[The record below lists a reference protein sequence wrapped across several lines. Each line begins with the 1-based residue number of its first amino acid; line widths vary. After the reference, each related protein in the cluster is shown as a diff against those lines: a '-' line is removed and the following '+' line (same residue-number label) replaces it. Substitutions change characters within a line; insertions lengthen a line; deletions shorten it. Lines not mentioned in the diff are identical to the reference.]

1 MRGDLIDEIVTI
13 TIKENLNQR
22 AISLNQKSHF
32 GKLEEDGVEL
42 SVIEAFY
49 LMENGRL
56 NIYESSKSDKKL
68 EPNYIRNIIKENS
81 GYAKYLVY
89 KDLKDRGYII
99 KTGFKYGSEFRLYE
113 RGKSPG
119 EGHSDYLVKIIHE
132 NHNINAL
139 DFASYVR
146 VSQGVK
152 KSLLIAVV
160 DDEKDITYYKVEWI
174 RP

>member
-1 MRGDLIDEIVTI
+1 MRGDLTDEIVTVF
-13 TIKENLNQR
+13 IKKNLNQK
-22 AISLNQKSHF
+22 AISLNQKNHF
-32 GKLEEDGVEL
+32 GKLNGDVLEL
-42 SVIEAFY
+42 SIIEAFY

-56 NIYESSKSDKKL
+56 NIYECSKSDEKL
-68 EPNYIRNIIKENS
+68 KPNYIRNIIKENS

-89 KDLKDRGYII
+89 KDLKDRGYVI

-113 RGKSPG
+113 RGKFPG

-132 NHNINAL
+132 NCNVNAL

-146 VSQGVK
+146 VSHGVK

-160 DDEKDITYYKVEWI
+160 DDEEDITYYKVEWT

>member
-1 MRGDLIDEIVTI
+1 MRGDLSDEIVTI
-13 TIKENLNQR
+13 KIEENLNQK
-22 AISLNQKSHF
+22 AISLNQKSSF
-32 GKLEEDGVEL
+32 GKLEDDVLEL
-42 SVIEAFY
+42 SLIEAFY
-49 LMENGRL
+49 LMEKGRL
-56 NIYESSKSDKKL
+56 NIYENSESDEKL
-68 EPNYIRNIIKENS
+68 ESNYIRNRIKENS
-81 GYAKYLVY
+81 GYSKYIVY

-132 NHNINAL
+132 NYDINAL

-146 VSQGVK
+146 VAHGVK
-152 KSLLIAVV
+152 KHLLLAVV
-160 DDEKDITYYKVEWI
+160 DDEWDITYYDVEWT